1 MVSENK
7 QRNSKY
13 LELSHISE
21 DLSLIYNSV
30 DCIYLYSI
38 HRYLIVYRIFLKN

>member
-21 DLSLIYNSV
+21 DLSLIYKSV
-30 DCIYLYSI
+30 DYNIYLHVDI
-38 HRYLIVYRIFLKN
+38 